1 MFGLMPWRK
10 TERNGGREM
19 LPLAEYPLENLRYEM
34 NELFNRFFRGWAIPF
49 ENEFAKERWPLN
61 VEETEK
67 EFVVHAEAPGF
78 EAKEIEV
85 AVTGDRLTV
94 KAEHKEETTEKKE
107 KNGYHY
113 AERRFERT
121 FTLPANTNPAK
132 IEAAYKN
139 GVIELHLP
147 KTEAAKPRRIEV
159 KT

>member
-1 MFGLMPWRK
+1 MFALMPWRK
-10 TERNGGREM
+10 TERNGGRE
-19 LPLAEYPLENLRYEM
+19 LVPTLDYPFGNFREM
-34 NELFNRFFRGWAIPF
+34 NELFDRFFRGWPMPL
-49 ENEFAKERWPLN
+49 ENEWPKENWGLN

-67 EFVVHAEAPGF
+67 EFLVHAEVPGF

-85 AVTGDRLTV
+85 NVMGDRLTLR
-94 KAEHKEETTEKKE
+94 AEHKEEATEKKE

-113 AERRFERT
+113 AERRFERA
-121 FTLPANTNPAK
+121 FMLPANTDPTK

-139 GVIELHLP
+139 GIIELHVP